1 MNNSK
6 IKKIVLRLRK
16 NQKIIG
22 LCHGVFDLLHNGH
35 LLHFEAAKKKCDY
48 LFVSI
53 TSDENVNKGPGRPI
67 HNNNERLHLLKSLK
81 FVDNAFIS
89 KSKSAVES
97 INLIKPDYY
106 FKGNDYKDNLLDKTK
121 KIFLEIDA
129 VKKNKGRVFY
139 TNEKHMSSS
148 KIINEQGLAL
158 SEKHVKLLKKIKKI
172 KDYNNIFQLL
182 DLAKTKEKVL
192 VVGDLIID
200 KYIFGDV
207 LGKSGKEPH
216 MVFSNKNNE
225 EMYIGG
231 SAIVSNHVSDFANKV
246 TLISDIGNEHA
257 IKKLLNLKL
266 KKNISHSH
274 LQTNA
279 NLKTCIKTRYVDI
292 VSKYK
297 LFGSYFI
304 PNLDNKLFHK
314 LLNNELKKNI
324 IKNDIIIVTDYSN
337 NFFDLN
343 SLKKICNS
351 KKFICG
357 MSQKNS
363 NDSKFHTLNHL
374 KNFDLL
380 CINEGELRSE
390 VKDKKNKIEFIAKNF
405 IKKNKLRYLVVT
417 QGIDGSLLFDK
428 KFNKY
433 YCPSFNSKPIDKVGA
448 GDSMLAILSILL
460 KNKIHPII
468 SLLIASLVSSNVV
481 ANQGNKY
488 VANRAEIDRSLEF
501 LLK

>member
-1 MNNSK
+1 MNKN
-6 IKKIVLRLRK
+6 IIQKKINQIRK
-16 NQKIIG
+16 TNKIIG
-22 LCHGVFDLLHNGH
+22 LCHGVFDLIHYGH
-35 LLHFEAAKKKCDY
+35 ILHFESAKKKCDF

-53 TSDENVNKGPGRPI
+53 TSDQFIKKGPNRPI
-67 HNNNERLHLLKSLK
+67 HSDYERLHFLKSISFID
-81 FVDNAFIS
+81 FVFIAKGES
-89 KSKSAVES
+89 GVDS
-97 INLIKPDYY
+97 INLIKPDIY
-106 FKGNDYKDNLLDKTK
+106 FKGSDYKNNLSDKTK
-121 KIFLEIDA
+121 KIFTEINA
-129 VKKNKGRVFY
+129 VKKNKGKILY

-148 KIINEQGLAL
+148 KIINAQGLAL

-172 KDYNNIFQLL
+172 KGYNNIFQLL

-216 MVFSNKNNE
+216 IVFSNKNE
-225 EMYIGG
+225 EVYIGG
-231 SAIVSNHVSDFANKV
+231 SAIVSNHVSDFVNKV

-279 NLKTCIKTRYVDI
+279 NLKTCIKKRYVDI

-314 LLNNELKKNI
+314 LLNNDLKKNI
-324 IKNDIIIVTDYSN
+324 SKNDIIIVTDYSN

-343 SLKKICNS
+343 SLKKIRNS

-363 NDSKFHTLNHL
+363 NDTKFHTLNHL

-405 IKKNKLRYLVVT
+405 IKKNKLRYLIVT

-460 KNKIHPII
+460 KNKIHPLI
-468 SLLIASLVSSNVV
+468 SLLIASLVSANVV
-481 ANQGNKY
+481 DNLGNKY
-488 VANRAEIDRSLEF
+488 VANRAEIDRALEF